1 MPMPGQLPPA
11 VSPAAANLGPAV
23 APQGNQGNVAMAL
36 MDVRNAVNLLQKA
49 LPMIPL
55 GAPLHAEL
63 LDTVKKISKHLTP
76 EGENQGLQ
84 MQSLLQMAR
93 QSASQPPVAAL
104 ARMYGGGPNTPPAT
118 GGAPGAEGIPP
129 SPPPMQ

>member
-1 MPMPGQLPPA
+1 MMPGQQLPPS
-11 VSPAAANLGPAV
+11 VSPAPANVGPAV

-36 MDVRNAVNLLQKA
+36 IDVRNAVNLIQKA

-76 EGENQGLQ
+76 GDDNHGLQ
-84 MQSLLQMAR
+84 LQSLLQMAR
-93 QSASQPPVAAL
+93 SASSQPPVAAL
-104 ARMYGGGPNTPPAT
+104 ARLAAPGPNAAPAM
-118 GGAPGAEGIPP
+118 ASPESPP
-129 SPPPMQ
+129 SPAMQ

>member
-1 MPMPGQLPPA
+1 MQMPGQLPPS
-11 VSPAAANLGPAV
+11 VSAAPANTGPAV

-93 QSASQPPVAAL
+93 QAASQPPVAAL
-104 ARMYGGGPNTPPAT
+104 ARMYGGGPNTPPAMG
-118 GGAPGAEGIPP
+118 GGAETPPP
-129 SPPPMQ
+129 SPMPQ